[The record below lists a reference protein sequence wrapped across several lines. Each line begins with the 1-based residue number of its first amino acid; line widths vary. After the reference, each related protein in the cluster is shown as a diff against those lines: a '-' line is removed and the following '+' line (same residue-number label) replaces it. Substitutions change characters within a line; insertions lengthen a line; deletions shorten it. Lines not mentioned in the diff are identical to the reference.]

1 MLLRSLNL
9 RRLSYVILA
18 GDKNQ
23 FLTQLPTIQEKLVDI
38 FRSVT
43 SPVVQSEVFI
53 CIRVLLC
60 RLSPHN
66 LTSFWPVIFTEM
78 YRIFEQTM
86 AVLPADGSEDL
97 QLVLS
102 ACKCL
107 DLLLVLQTEEFQI
120 HQWVFITD
128 TIDAV
133 YRPNDWFPEAI
144 LDQLS
149 EIARN
154 LPLAASETLNTENFV
169 LQPDSRAIRRP
180 LLASLR
186 QIDRMRDLV
195 SFFSNVSISTYE
207 SVYASAGNIDWEAV
221 EKSILDDMFDGR

>member
-1 MLLRSLNL
+1 
-9 RRLSYVILA
+9 
-18 GDKNQ
+18 
-23 FLTQLPTIQEKLVDI
+23 
-38 FRSVT
+38 
-43 SPVVQSEVFI
+43 
-53 CIRVLLC
+53 
-60 RLSPHN
+60 
-66 LTSFWPVIFTEM
+66 M

-86 AVLPADGSEDL
+86 ASLPVDGSEEL
-97 QLVLS
+97 QLLLS
-102 ACKCL
+102 TCKCL

-128 TIDAV
+128 TVDAV
-133 YRPNDWFPEAI
+133 YPPNDWFPEAM

-154 LPLAASETLNTENFV
+154 LPLATSETLNTENFV
-169 LQPDSRAIRRP
+169 LQPDPRAMRKP

-186 QIDRMRDLV
+186 QIERIRDLV
-195 SFFSNVSISTYE
+195 SFFSNISISTYE